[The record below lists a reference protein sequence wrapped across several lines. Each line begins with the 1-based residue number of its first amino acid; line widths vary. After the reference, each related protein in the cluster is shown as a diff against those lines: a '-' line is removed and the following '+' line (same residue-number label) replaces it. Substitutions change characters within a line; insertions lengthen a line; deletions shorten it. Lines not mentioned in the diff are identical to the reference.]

1 MKRLKPI
8 TVASLITGL
17 LGVPLPDLADDKADK
32 RTPKPHLLTKALR
45 GAIRAATELPDDPAL
60 PGLVA
65 IREAC
70 LVTTNVFPNPGGSP
84 VELSL
89 RGYSPGSRA
98 TVEARV
104 GRHRI
109 AVKAYADDPAREA
122 ALYRALAA
130 AELAGASGVR
140 VPPLLAWER
149 NLKMLVIG
157 WLEGPTAQQLVED
170 RQGERAG
177 RLAACWL
184 QRAASLRVKLGR
196 PFGAARMLQR
206 AYKWVAAL
214 GAADRALGTSATALV
229 GRLARTQPKEGAP
242 RLVHGTLYARHVLD
256 LGEGPG
262 VIDWQRFGQGPPELD
277 AGMFLATVWRLGL
290 RLESLAG
297 EAFRAEK
304 AFRAGTADLLDERT
318 LAWHRAAA
326 LLRLADRLLK
336 RRQGDW
342 LAEAHALLNQAA
354 RLAEN
359 VR

>member
-8 TVASLITGL
+8 TVASVITGL
-17 LGVPLPDLADDKADK
+17 LGVPLPDLADDKAEK
-32 RTPKPHLLTKALR
+32 RTPKAHALTKALS
-45 GAIRAATELPDDPAL
+45 GAMRAVTELPEDPAL

-70 LVTTNVFPNPGGSP
+70 LVSANVLPDPDGSP

-109 AVKAYADDPAREA
+109 AVKTYADDPAREA

-130 AELAGASGVR
+130 AGLAGNSGIR

-149 NLKMLVIG
+149 SLKMLVIG

-177 RLAACWL
+177 RLAASWV
-184 QRAASLRVKLGR
+184 QRAASLHVKIGR

-206 AYKWVAAL
+206 ASKWVAAL
-214 GAADRALGTSATALV
+214 GAADPALGTAATTLA
-229 GRLARTQPKEGAP
+229 GRLARTQPKECAP

-256 LGEGPG
+256 LGDGPG

-277 AGMFLATVWRLGL
+277 AGMFLATIWRLGL
-290 RLESLAG
+290 RLEPLAG
-297 EAFRAEK
+297 EAFRAEE
-304 AFRAGTADLLDERT
+304 AFRAGTADLLDERV

-342 LAEAHALLNQAA
+342 LAEAHALLREAM
-354 RLAEN
+354 RLAET
-359 VR
+359 V